1 MTKPDASAS
10 SADEDNCDPMN
21 YRSLLNYRLNRW
33 AKGEAIME
41 MDMRP
46 ALRNNAGVLHGGA
59 IASLIDAA
67 CGHAATWSD
76 DPERPRFAITL
87 SLTVSF
93 TGQVV
98 DGKVFAQ
105 ARIRGGGRKIVF
117 CVADVLD
124 DTGKLVAF
132 GEGTFRYRSGSE
144 R

>member
-1 MTKPDASAS
+1 MLT
-10 SADEDNCDPMN
+10 
-21 YRSLLNYRLNRW
+21 RSLLNYRLNRW

>member
-1 MTKPDASAS
+1 MTKPDAGAS
-10 SADEDNCDPMN
+10 IADEDNCDPMN